1 VPGDINGTH
10 DIFVRDLEAG
20 TAELISVSSSGRQA
34 ADLSFIHPQAIDG
47 TGRRI
52 VFQSFAANL
61 VEGDTN
67 STWDVF
73 VHDRKTGE
81 TRRVSVDFN
90 GAQNVAQ
97 VPDFALSADPS
108 ISVNGRYVVFSS
120 WSSELASSDRNETA
134 DTFVHDLLTGVT
146 TREDI
151 DSQGREAN
159 NGSSEPGSL
168 SADGRYLVFSSIAD
182 NLVEGD
188 TNHTADVFVRTRHLL
203 AYTGLAAV
211 ADIDGNNAPELAAL
225 RVLTDGNV
233 EVTIKDSV
241 TKALIN
247 TVTFPNSD
255 RMVRGLAALPD
266 ITGDDAPEVAVLFRR
281 HDGLGIVELR
291 DAVSGNEI
299 PALHFFG
306 KAWES
311 RAIASFEANGDGVPD
326 IAVLALT
333 DDMSQA
339 RVRVR
344 DAVNQVLVGSVRLPA
359 APGDAYAG
367 LTALPD
373 MNGNGSP
380 EIAALRTRPDSK
392 QEVIVKD
399 LASGERIRTLHFNG
413 ADMQAGGLAAVQSG
427 ADPAVAV
434 LYRSGTGQGK
444 VQIRNARTGAYVR
457 TLTFV
462 DYEWESSAVASLDAD
477 GDNIMDVGVLTVRDN
492 GAAVGVQ
499 VRDTVS
505 KAPLNWVGFP
515 ADDR

>member
-1 VPGDINGTH
+1 
-10 DIFVRDLEAG
+10 
-20 TAELISVSSSGRQA
+20 
-34 ADLSFIHPQAIDG
+34 
-47 TGRRI
+47 
-52 VFQSFAANL
+52 
-61 VEGDTN
+61 
-67 STWDVF
+67 
-73 VHDRKTGE
+73 
-81 TRRVSVDFN
+81 
-90 GAQNVAQ
+90 
-97 VPDFALSADPS
+97 
-108 ISVNGRYVVFSS
+108 
-120 WSSELASSDRNETA
+120 
-134 DTFVHDLLTGVT
+134 
-146 TREDI
+146 
-151 DSQGREAN
+151 
-159 NGSSEPGSL
+159 
-168 SADGRYLVFSSIAD
+168 
-182 NLVEGD
+182 
-188 TNHTADVFVRTRHLL
+188 LL

-380 EIAALRTRPDSK
+380 EIAALRTRPDRK

-427 ADPAVAV
+427 ANPAVAV